1 MEFTILLNLSDQ
13 EAHIYIATVA
23 GYRGALTGAQNHRK
37 FRKICNQVENLATLE
52 DPMPLRIQH
61 SRIGLHYTEKACVQ
75 SRSENH
81 HVILTSTLYIRSAS
95 ATAAAVPVSS
105 RTVSEGDS
113 LSDFMRKKRKE
124 KTSSVTGSKPSLDD
138 PSVATS
144 SELSRI
150 ELSKKERPLK
160 KSIKT
165 LSAETARRLH
175 CNRPRISTVSRTTG
189 DTLRRGRLNM
199 QDHHGETNSTNSSRI

>member
-1 MEFTILLNLSDQ
+1 MEFTVLLNLSNQ

-23 GYRGALTGAQNHRK
+23 GYWGALTGAQNHRK
-37 FRKICNQVENLATLE
+37 FRKIWNQVENLAPLE

-113 LSDFMRKKRKE
+113 LSDFMRKKE
-124 KTSSVTGSKPSLDD
+124 K
-138 PSVATS
+138 
-144 SELSRI
+144 
-150 ELSKKERPLK
+150 KKRVVSPGA
-160 KSIKT
+160 SPVWTI
-165 LSAETARRLH
+165 RLLQL
-175 CNRPRISTVSRTTG
+175 PAS
-189 DTLRRGRLNM
+189 
-199 QDHHGETNSTNSSRI
+199 

>member
-1 MEFTILLNLSDQ
+1 LTKKKTLKRNPILEFTILLNLSNQ

-37 FRKICNQVENLATLE
+37 FRKISNQVENLATLE

-61 SRIGLHYTEKACVQ
+61 SRIGLHYTEKVQ

-113 LSDFMRKKRKE
+113 FSDFMRKKE
-124 KTSSVTGSKPSLDD
+124 K
-138 PSVATS
+138 
-144 SELSRI
+144 
-150 ELSKKERPLK
+150 KKRVVSPGA
-160 KSIKT
+160 SPVWTI
-165 LSAETARRLH
+165 RLLQL
-175 CNRPRISTVSRTTG
+175 PAS
-189 DTLRRGRLNM
+189 
-199 QDHHGETNSTNSSRI
+199 